1 MGGVLKMS
9 KSEELTRQWK
19 DGILPEGHYYIRCKC
34 EESGEDSEEI
44 IDRYERFID
53 EDAGFY
59 TPDSEILEVL
69 SKVPTYKEDEER
81 SYTELELRSELETL
95 IGILYKNTNYHRWLQ
110 ANFPKELA
118 KLQL

>member
-1 MGGVLKMS
+1 MS
-9 KSEELTRQWK
+9 KNEELTQQWK
-19 DGILPEGHYYIRCKC
+19 DRILPEGYYYIRCKC

-53 EDAGFY
+53 GDAGFY

-69 SKVPTYKEDEER
+69 NKVLTYKENEER
-81 SYTELELRSELETL
+81 SYIELELQSKLETL
-95 IGILYKNTNYHRWLQ
+95 IGMLYKNTNYHRWLQ

-118 KLQL
+118 KLKL